1 MQGTSTTKER
11 AGKRRGADMAVFWFL
26 LGFVCFAA
34 GQYNERKDGEY
45 ILGAVIPIHE
55 AGSTGN
61 LSCGGINT
69 EGVAIAEAF
78 RLAVNTINKRSSLV
92 SGSVP
97 RIFGYD
103 LRDSC
108 NEVERAK
115 DIAYD
120 FNKAHRKYVKFKNGP
135 KPVSIVLGKFNKA
148 ELQVMKLFMIEN
160 IPQISYT
167 PDNVKIS
174 PVFMKYPKDSD
185 LLFSSYPGDA
195 YKVKAATEVIRDL
208 GIEYF
213 LVVVSNDR
221 IGRQAEKIIQE
232 KVSTSASFCHSD
244 VIRAASRKSLTE
256 MFAKFRKQ
264 SLAKAVLLHVNKQE
278 ALWAFEEASNQNI
291 SDIVWFSII
300 SWEHHKTDLEPY
312 LSEMEG
318 IINIENKKQE
328 PTGFKLYLNRLQLP
342 YKENELLQKLFVA
355 SGGAKE
361 CLTPG
366 GNISKA
372 VEEGCKGLH
381 KEIIGKLEKYSSKV
395 AYVIDAVF
403 VFEKAIDKMLN
414 DNKSDN
420 LAKVMKSLDFISPMT
435 QNPIQFDSNGVMM
448 DVLSIVYNLQENIPG
463 HAKKFEMIRAGRYDT
478 KAKPKLYLNKGVM
491 RWKNASRATPVSKC
505 SADCFQGWQRIIP
518 EHRAKCCW
526 RCTQCPFGHISKSN
540 NSAYCLK
547 CGLKFVANP
556 SQTSCVRFKQTSFRW
571 FDPVGE
577 FMIFLITAGLCATFF
592 TLGIFSQNRECEFI
606 KAADYKM
613 MFFMLFGVGLC
624 FFTPVPLLLEPS
636 AASCIA
642 YVIMFNFGLT
652 IPLAVLFIKSPAIR
666 DRFYD
671 ENNELKNGRLGSMP
685 HLVVIAVL
693 LGIQAV
699 ILGIGIHF
707 TSTHIVYFPTKQWD
721 LMYVECAYVKNEIF
735 WVSFGY
741 NVILSVLLNLLSW
754 NGKNVE
760 EHYKEQKW
768 VCISTCAFYLVSYCF
783 VTSLY
788 TVYGSHVVEA
798 ASVIIILF
806 GFMFILTYFGPKLR
820 LILFHQPPKPVFGP
834 DGKPLLPEEDK
845 EDKPQSLTAHMSA
858 VEGFKLEGRH
868 KILGMKIKSDSS
880 SEIGS
885 TRA

>member
-1 MQGTSTTKER
+1 
-11 AGKRRGADMAVFWFL
+11 MAAFWL
-26 LGFVCFAA
+26 LFGFVYFTAA
-34 GQYNERKDGEY
+34 QYNERKAGEY

-61 LSCGGINT
+61 LSCGGINV

-78 RLAVNTINKRSSLV
+78 RLAVNTINKRSSLA

-108 NEVERAK
+108 DEVERAK

-120 FNKAHRKYVKFKNGP
+120 FNKAHRKYIKVKSGP
-135 KPVSIVLGKFNKA
+135 KPISVVLSKFNKA
-148 ELQVMKLFMIEN
+148 ELQVMKLFMIES

-167 PDNVKIS
+167 PDNVKLS
-174 PVFMKYPKDSD
+174 PVFMTHPKDSE
-185 LLFSSYPGDA
+185 LLFSTYPGDA
-195 YKVKAATEVIRDL
+195 YKVQAAAEVIREL

-213 LVVVSNDR
+213 SVVVSDDR
-221 IGRQAEKIIQE
+221 RGRQAEKIIQK
-232 KVSTSASFCHSD
+232 KVSTSASFCHSG
-244 VIRAASRKSLTE
+244 VIRVTSKKSLTE
-256 MFAKFRKQ
+256 MFAKLRKQ
-264 SLAKAVLLHVNKQE
+264 QLAKAVLLHANKQE
-278 ALWAFEEASNQNI
+278 TLWAFEEARNQNI
-291 SDIVWFSII
+291 SDVIWFSTM

-312 LSEMEG
+312 ISEMEG
-318 IINIENKKQE
+318 IVNIENKRQE

-342 YKENELLQKLFVA
+342 YKDNDLLQKLFMA

-361 CLTPG
+361 CLLPNA
-366 GNISKA
+366 NISKA
-372 VEEGCKGLH
+372 VDERCKGLH

-414 DNKSDN
+414 DNKSDK
-420 LAKVMKSLDFISPMT
+420 LVKVMKSLDFISPMT
-435 QNPIQFDSNGVMM
+435 QNPIQFDSEGVML
-448 DVLSIVYNLQENIPG
+448 DVLSIVYNLQENMAG
-463 HAKKFEMIRAGRYDT
+463 NSKKFEMIRVGRYDT
-478 KAKPKLYLNKGVM
+478 KAKPKLYLNKEVM

-505 SADCFQGWQRIIP
+505 SADCSKGWQRIVP
-518 EHRAKCCW
+518 ENGAKCCW
-526 RCTQCPFGHISKSN
+526 KCTQCPFGHISKTN
-540 NSAYCLK
+540 NSASCLK
-547 CGLKFVANP
+547 CGIKFVANP

-606 KAADYKM
+606 KTAGYKM
-613 MFFMLFGVGLC
+613 MVFMLFGVGLC

-671 ENNELKNGRLGSMP
+671 ENNELKNGSLGPMP
-685 HLVVIAVL
+685 NLVVIVIL
-693 LGIQAV
+693 LGIQAI
-699 ILGIGIHF
+699 ILGVGIHF
-707 TSTHIVYFPTKQWD
+707 TSIHIVYFPTKQWD
-721 LMYVECAYVKNEIF
+721 LMYAECAYVKNEIF

-741 NVILSVLLNLLSW
+741 NVILSVVLNLLSF
-754 NGKNVE
+754 NGKKVE
-760 EHYKEQKW
+760 EHYKDQKW
-768 VCISTCAFYLVSYCF
+768 VCISACAFYLVSYLF
-783 VTSLY
+783 ITSLY
-788 TVYGSHVVEA
+788 SVYGSHVIEA

-820 LILFHQPPKPVFGP
+820 LVLYHQPPKPVFGP
-834 DGKPLLPEEDK
+834 DGKPLLPEEEK
-845 EDKPQSLTAHMSA
+845 EDKAPSLTAHMSA
-858 VEGFKLEGRH
+858 VDGFKLEGRH